1 MRRALL
7 TIATSLSL
15 ACGAVPS
22 PEPAKA
28 IVAAKTD
35 LPDPAAATVRA
46 APPPRV
52 ERRVV
57 VSLSRP
63 SGSSITTTASDGTI
77 AVSLEVLQNGRGP
90 KVDARLALGAD
101 GSVASFEAHG
111 HHEMGTTID
120 ERFSR
125 EGPRARWQSLEERGD
140 REAPPRAFFVPM
152 ATVPDVMGI
161 LTRALLR
168 SNGRLALLPDGE
180 ATLARSADATVR
192 AGAQQRHLVGYAISG
207 LELTPSHVWM
217 NDDGSWFG
225 IVSPWFSVVPEGWE
239 SAIEPLIAK
248 QEESD
253 RTRDARNAKEL
264 AHAPPAGGVAYTHA
278 RVLDVERGAWLADR
292 TVIVTGDTIRSIT
305 PAASAKVPPGASV
318 VDLTGKALLPGLWD
332 MHAHLGDADGAL
344 DIASGVT
351 TVRDVGNDPDKLD
364 DYKKRYDGGQAIGPR
379 VVRFGFIEGRNEKAA
394 SSKVTAETEAEAD
407 AAVASYAARG
417 YEGIKIYNSVRPELV
432 PRLAREA
439 HARGM
444 AVTGHVPVH
453 MLASEAVRAGYDGV
467 EHVNMLFLNFFATHE
482 TDTRDTTRFTLVG
495 DQAAAFDLSAKPA
508 RDFFA
513 LLREHHT
520 VIDPTVD
527 AFEDLLVGEQGK
539 IVPGLEAVAARVP
552 VQTARGFLVG
562 GLPRAGKEATY
573 RASFEKLL
581 AMVKAL
587 HDAKVPLVVGTDAM
601 AGLMFHHE
609 LALYAR
615 AGIRNADILR
625 MATLDAARAL
635 GMEKKAGSIAPGKVA
650 DLIVVDGDPLARI
663 ADAGHVVSTM
673 RGGVTFDAA
682 AVYATVGVRP

>member
-7 TIATSLSL
+7 TVATSLCL

-22 PEPAKA
+22 PEPPKGAV
-28 IVAAKTD
+28 VATRSD
-35 LPDPAAATVRA
+35 LPVPATAG
-46 APPPRV
+46 APAPRV

-63 SGSSITTTASDGTI
+63 SGSSVTTTASDGTI
-77 AVSLEVLQNGRGP
+77 AVALEVLQNGRGP
-90 KVDARLALGAD
+90 KVDARLALGTD

-125 EGPRARWQSLEERGD
+125 EGDRARWESLEERGD
-140 REAPPRAFFVPM
+140 RVAPPGAFFVPM

-168 SNGRLALLPDGE
+168 SNGRLALLPGGE
-180 ATLARSADATVR
+180 ATLARSADATVS
-192 AGAQQRHLVGYAISG
+192 AGSQQRHLVGYAISG
-207 LELTPSHVWM
+207 LDLTPSHVWM

-239 SAIEPLIAK
+239 GAIEPLIAK
-248 QEESD
+248 QEASD
-253 RTRDARNAKEL
+253 RARDATNAREL
-264 AHAPPAGGVAYTHA
+264 AHAPPPGGVAYTHA

-292 TVIVTGDTIRSIT
+292 TVVVAGDTIRSVT
-305 PAASAKVPPGASV
+305 PSAGAKVPPGAAV

-332 MHAHLGDADGAL
+332 MHVHLGDADGAL

-364 DYKKRYDGGQAIGPR
+364 DYKKRYDEGQAIGPR
-379 VVRFGFIEGRNEKAA
+379 VVRFGLIEGRNAKAA

-407 AAVASYAARG
+407 AAVASYAARV
-417 YEGIKIYNSVRPELV
+417 YQGIKIYNSVRPELV

-453 MLASEAVRAGYDGV
+453 MLANEAVRAGYDGV
-467 EHVNMLFLNFFATHE
+467 EHVNMLFLNFFATHD

-539 IVPGLEAVAARVP
+539 IVPGLEEVAARVP

-615 AGIRNADILR
+615 AGLRNADILR

-635 GMEKKAGSIAPGKVA
+635 GMEKKAGSIAPGKAA

-663 ADAGHVVSTM
+663 ADASHVVSTI